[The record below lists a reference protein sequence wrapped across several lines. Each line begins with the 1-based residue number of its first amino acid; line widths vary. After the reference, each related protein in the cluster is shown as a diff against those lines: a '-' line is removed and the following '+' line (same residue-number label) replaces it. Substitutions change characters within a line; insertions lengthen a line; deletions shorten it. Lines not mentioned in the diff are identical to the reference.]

1 MSVLSQCIECCKFS
15 HQKFC
20 EECYR
25 RLEEKLKTYENL
37 CAIHP
42 GGDCLQCKSFA
53 NGHRDEVTR
62 LEQKLKTLIYG
73 LPHVVEGRNLAVPSD
88 AEYVKWEPVAMFKY
102 KLDAESYIKLQGEIN
117 GECGLVDQLQVRMKE
132 ES

>member
-1 MSVLSQCIECCKFS
+1 MSVLTQCIECCKFS

-25 RLEEKLKTYENL
+25 RLELDRDELKAKVDGYEKL

-53 NGHRDEVTR
+53 NGHRDEISR
-62 LEQKLKTLIYG
+62 LQQKLARD
-73 LPHVVEGRNLAVPSD
+73 H
-88 AEYVKWEPVAMFKY
+88 
-102 KLDAESYIKLQGEIN
+102 
-117 GECGLVDQLQVRMKE
+117 CGHCKCSCKDCN
-132 ES
+132 